1 MSAKLGDVADDM
13 ITAVLSRQYGI
24 PSVNLELFQID
35 ASVLRLIPQEVAQKY
50 SVLPLSRV
58 GATLTLAMVDPT
70 NVFAMDDIKFM
81 TGLNVEPVVVA
92 EASMQE
98 AISKYYGHSREI
110 DLASVVVEQSVLE
123 TLPTLGANG
132 GITNA
137 DLVSLDSIDFQH
149 SEGVED
155 VEVVEDNEEIDLT
168 TLSRMSADAPVVRL
182 VNVLL
187 VDALRRGASD
197 IHVEPYEKELRIRFR
212 IDGVLYDVMHPP
224 LKLRDALISRVK
236 IMAKLDI
243 SEKRLPQDGRIKI
256 KVKVDARSRELDFR
270 VSTLPTLFGEKVVLR
285 LLDKENLMLDMTK
298 LGFEE
303 ASLIKFKRNISKPYG
318 MVLVTGPTGSGK
330 TNTLYSALQSLNTV
344 DTNIMTAED
353 PVEFNLVGINQ
364 VQMKEQIGLNF
375 AAALRAFLRQD
386 PNIILVGEIRDFET
400 AEIAIKAA
408 LTGHMV
414 LSTLHTND
422 APSTISRLM
431 NMGIEPFLVA
441 TSVNLIQA
449 QRLIRRVC
457 KDCKQEHPTPPEAL
471 AEIGFSE
478 EETKTLKTY
487 KGKGCTTCNNTGY
500 KGRVGLYEVME
511 ITDEIREL
519 ILIGASALELR
530 RKAIDDGM
538 ITLRESGL
546 HKVRAGITTVEE
558 VVRAPFA
565 GTAPKVAAAPTTA
578 LPLPAGWNT
587 LAAAPNGEM
596 KFRASGNGAD
606 KAALSVV
613 ALSKPVPGYLTARE
627 QRRILG
633 GVSFTDLR
641 RTVIDKM
648 IAAGGWVSNDYER
661 EVGGRRVFIVTAQT
675 PADGRSSDKALY
687 FYFTEVNGR
696 IYSLSTE
703 ANVQSAE
710 RMAAEAEQFISTLH

>member
-1 MSAKLGDVADDM
+1 MSAKLGELLVRENLISPQNLREALDYQREHGGRLGFNLVKLGLISDDM

-24 PSVNLELFQID
+24 PSVNLDLFKIEP
-35 ASVLRLIPQEVAQKY
+35 SVLRLIPQEVAQKHF
-50 SVLPLSRV
+50 VLPLSRV

-70 NVFAMDDIKFM
+70 NVFAMDDVKFM

-92 EASMQE
+92 EGSIQQ
-98 AISKYYGHSREI
+98 AIAKYYGTSREI
-110 DLASVVVEQSVLE
+110 ELASTPMEEVVSDNGKGSN
-123 TLPTLGANG
+123 GAG
-132 GITNA
+132 AITHA
-137 DLVSLDSIDFQH
+137 DLVSLDSIDFETGQA
-149 SEGVED
+149 ED
-155 VEVVEDNEEIDLT
+155 VEVVDDNEEIDLS
-168 TLSRMSADAPVVRL
+168 TLSRMSEDAPVVRL

-236 IMAKLDI
+236 IMSKLDI

-256 KVKVDARSRELDFR
+256 KVKVDSRSRELDFR

-285 LLDKENLMLDMTK
+285 LLDKQNLMLDMTK
-298 LGFEE
+298 LGFEPE
-303 ASLIKFKRNISKPYG
+303 SLTKFKRNISKPYG

-330 TNTLYSALQSLNTV
+330 TNTLYSALQSLNTIQ
-344 DTNIMTAED
+344 TNIMTAED
-353 PVEFNLVGINQ
+353 PVEFNLMGINQ

-386 PNIILVGEIRDFET
+386 PNIVLVGEIRDFET

-408 LTGHMV
+408 LTGHLV

-441 TSVNLIQA
+441 TSINLIQA

-457 KDCKQEHPTPPEAL
+457 KECKHEHPTPPEAMV
-471 AEIGFSE
+471 EVGFSAE
-478 EETKTLKTY
+478 EVKSIKTY
-487 KGKGCTTCNNTGY
+487 KGKGCSTCNNTGY
-500 KGRVGLYEVME
+500 KGRIGLYEVLE

-530 RKAIDDGM
+530 KKAIDDGM

-546 HKVRAGITTVEE
+546 YKIREGVTTIEE
-558 VVRAPFA
+558 VVRE
-565 GTAPKVAAAPTTA
+565 TVA
-578 LPLPAGWNT
+578 
-587 LAAAPNGEM
+587 
-596 KFRASGNGAD
+596 
-606 KAALSVV
+606 
-613 ALSKPVPGYLTARE
+613 
-627 QRRILG
+627 
-633 GVSFTDLR
+633 
-641 RTVIDKM
+641 
-648 IAAGGWVSNDYER
+648 
-661 EVGGRRVFIVTAQT
+661 
-675 PADGRSSDKALY
+675 
-687 FYFTEVNGR
+687 
-696 IYSLSTE
+696 
-703 ANVQSAE
+703 
-710 RMAAEAEQFISTLH
+710 

>member
-1 MSAKLGDVADDM
+1 MSAKLGEILVRENLISPQNLREALEYQREHGGRLGFNLVKLGLVSDDM

-24 PSVNLELFQID
+24 PSVNLDLFQID
-35 ASVLRLIPQEVAQKY
+35 DTVLRLIPQEVAQKY

-92 EASMQE
+92 EASIQQ
-98 AISKYYGHSREI
+98 AISKYYGATREI
-110 DLASVVVEQSVLE
+110 ELATVTVDQVVFEASLKR
-123 TLPTLGANG
+123 ANG
-132 GITNA
+132 NSITSA
-137 DLVSLDSIDFQH
+137 DLVSLDSIDFAH
-149 SEGVED
+149 SEGADD
-155 VEVVEDNEEIDLT
+155 VEVLEDNEEIDLT
-168 TLSRMSADAPVVRL
+168 TLSRMSQDAPVVRL

-224 LKLRDALISRVK
+224 LKLRDALISRIK
-236 IMAKLDI
+236 ILAKLDI

-298 LGFEE
+298 LGFEPE
-303 ASLIKFKRNISKPYG
+303 SLVKFKRNISKPYG

-330 TNTLYSALQSLNTV
+330 TNTLYSALQSLNTI

-353 PVEFNLVGINQ
+353 PVEFNLMGINQ

-375 AAALRAFLRQD
+375 AAALRSFLRQD
-386 PNIILVGEIRDFET
+386 PNIIVVGEIRDFET
-400 AEIAIKAA
+400 AESAIKAA
-408 LTGHMV
+408 LTGHLV

-449 QRLIRRVC
+449 QRLIRRIC
-457 KDCKQEHPTPPEAL
+457 KDCKREQPSPAEAL
-471 AEIGFSE
+471 IEIGFAP
-478 EETKTLKTY
+478 EETKKFKTF
-487 KGKGCTTCNNTGY
+487 KGQGCATCNNTGY

-511 ITDEIREL
+511 VTDEVREL
-519 ILIGASALELR
+519 ILIGASAIELR
-530 RKAIDDGM
+530 KKAIEDGM

-546 HKVRAGITTVEE
+546 HKIRAGITTVEE
-558 VVRAPFA
+558 VVRE
-565 GTAPKVAAAPTTA
+565 TVA
-578 LPLPAGWNT
+578 
-587 LAAAPNGEM
+587 
-596 KFRASGNGAD
+596 
-606 KAALSVV
+606 
-613 ALSKPVPGYLTARE
+613 
-627 QRRILG
+627 
-633 GVSFTDLR
+633 
-641 RTVIDKM
+641 
-648 IAAGGWVSNDYER
+648 
-661 EVGGRRVFIVTAQT
+661 
-675 PADGRSSDKALY
+675 
-687 FYFTEVNGR
+687 
-696 IYSLSTE
+696 
-703 ANVQSAE
+703 
-710 RMAAEAEQFISTLH
+710 